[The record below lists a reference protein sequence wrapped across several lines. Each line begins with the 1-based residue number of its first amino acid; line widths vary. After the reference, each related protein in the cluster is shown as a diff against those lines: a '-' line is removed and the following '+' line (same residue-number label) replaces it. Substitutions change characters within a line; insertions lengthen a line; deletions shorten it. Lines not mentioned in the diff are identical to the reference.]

1 MSLFEELLQGS
12 GFTNGPDGVDRYSTD
27 RKQSQVIITG
37 LRPVFFGMITQILS
51 GENDKDWYSTV
62 IGTADKPTLIA
73 SLLECDSLIKTQ
85 QLGDPEWEE
94 HFYKGKD
101 DKKGA
106 AGKDDSGKS
115 HWVKVTKAE
124 IKNLK
129 LVDSG
134 KKKHPRAGDL
144 SYTKHDWAPGTGS
157 VGRFNERGTEYR
169 PCAWELDDGICTC
182 VARGTGALA
191 LVISESQHSS
201 FLRA

>member
-1 MSLFEELLQGS
+1 
-12 GFTNGPDGVDRYSTD
+12 
-27 RKQSQVIITG
+27 
-37 LRPVFFGMITQILS
+37 MITQILS

-134 KKKHPRAGDL
+134 KKKHPCVGSWRAPNTIGR
-144 SYTKHDWAPGTGS
+144 PGGADANSS
-157 VGRFNERGTEYR
+157 VSLTASI
-169 PCAWELDDGICTC
+169 P
-182 VARGTGALA
+182 
-191 LVISESQHSS
+191 
-201 FLRA
+201 